1 VPLPRALAR
10 FNRVVTNRLLRP
22 LALLLPNFGIVVHR
36 GRVSGSEYRTVVNW
50 WSDGDTA
57 IIALTYGRD
66 VDWLKN
72 LSAAGGG
79 AIVSRGRTYRLG
91 KPVVIGPEGLSR
103 MPGTVRVILDT
114 IDVDSFAVMPLIT
127 PDPPT

>member
-1 VPLPRALAR
+1 LAR

-22 LALLLPNFGIVVHR
+22 LAVVLPNFGVIGHQ
-36 GRVSGSEYRTVVNW
+36 GRVSGRQYQTVVNW
-50 WSDGDTA
+50 WRDEETA
-57 IIALTYGRD
+57 IVALTYGRD

-79 AIVSRGRTYRLG
+79 VIASRGRIYRVG

-103 MPGTVRVILDT
+103 MPGAVRVILST
-114 IDVDSFAVMPLIT
+114 IDVDTFAVMPLVK
-127 PDPPT
+127 PDRPI

>member
-22 LALLLPNFGIVVHR
+22 LAMVLPSFGVVVHR
-36 GRVSGSEYRTVVNW
+36 GRVSGREYQTVVNW
-50 WSDGDTA
+50 WRDEETA
-57 IIALTYGRD
+57 IVALTYGRE

-79 AIVSRGRTYRLG
+79 VIASRGRTYRVG

-103 MPGTVRVILDT
+103 MPPAVRVILST
-114 IDVDSFAVMPLIT
+114 IDVDRFAVMPLIT
-127 PDPPT
+127 PDRPI